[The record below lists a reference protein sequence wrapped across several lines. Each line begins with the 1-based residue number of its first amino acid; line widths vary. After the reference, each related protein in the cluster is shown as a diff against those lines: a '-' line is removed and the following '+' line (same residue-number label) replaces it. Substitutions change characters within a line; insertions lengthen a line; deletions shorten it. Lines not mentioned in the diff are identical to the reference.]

1 MNTQPLSV
9 ASLGVMQ
16 PKIVLYIDNQPL
28 TLEGNVANVAELIEK
43 NGNHWRKIFTI
54 FAKLCSDDDWRV
66 YRDTQLLQQ
75 EEQINFTSQMY
86 EQATVHIFSGKQCW
100 QRFSVA
106 ESALDN
112 MRQSSCKRVFYK
124 TNQQGRLLLYSPYF
138 DYRQFPN
145 ILIMEVKAII
155 DRFYMREAK

>member
-1 MNTQPLSV
+1 MNTQPQSV

-16 PKIVLYIDNQPL
+16 PKTVLYIDNQPL
-28 TLEGNVANVAELIEK
+28 VLEDNLANVPELIGK

-54 FAKLCSDDDWRV
+54 FAKLCSEDDWKV

-75 EEQINFTSQMY
+75 EEQINFTSQISA
-86 EQATVHIFSGKQCW
+86 QAAVHIFSGKQCW
-100 QRFSVA
+100 QRFSVGDD
-106 ESALDN
+106 ALSN

-124 TNQQGRLLLYSPYF
+124 TNQQGMLLLYSPYF

-145 ILIMEVKAII
+145 TLIMEVKAII
-155 DRFYMREAK
+155 ACFYRR